1 LASAAVAL
9 PGLRPEAYK
18 RLIELI
24 DLEGRVYLA
33 GNSVSYWAG
42 WQEGAVR
49 SAWWTLGQIREHA
62 AAQAG

>member
-1 LASAAVAL
+1 
-9 PGLRPEAYK
+9 
-18 RLIELI
+18 
-24 DLEGRVYLA
+24 LA